1 MEGFWKILSNLT
13 IYFSLFY
20 PLLYIKGFSKYNKA
34 FKIFTIYLVC
44 IGIIQISSQIA
55 ISIFKGS
62 NLYLSHF
69 YFISQFILLSFFYF
83 QLLKYR
89 WIFMITGL
97 ILGIVIFQFINDP
110 GIFYRYNPLGM
121 TITQGILVVY
131 SLLYFYKSLSGKS
144 EFLIVN
150 VGVFFY
156 MLSSALIFASGNLVF
171 DANISESFTEVLIR
185 SNLILFLVF
194 QILIITEWWKNYS

>member
-1 MEGFWKILSNLT
+1 MEGFWKILSNIT
-13 IYFSLFY
+13 VYFSLFY
-20 PLLYIKGFSKYNKA
+20 PLLYLKGFAKFTKP

-44 IGIIQISSQIA
+44 IGLIQISTQIA
-55 ISIFKGS
+55 TVLMGN
-62 NLYLSHF
+62 NLFLSHF

-83 QLLKYR
+83 LLLKYK
-89 WIFMITGL
+89 WIHIITVLVLGL
-97 ILGIVIFQFINDP
+97 VVFQFIYDP
-110 GIFYRYNPLGM
+110 GIFYRYNPIGM
-121 TITQGILVVY
+121 TLTQGILVFY
-131 SLLYFYKSLSGKS
+131 SLLYFYRSLSGKG

-171 DANISESFTEVLIR
+171 DVNISQSIVSTLIDV
-185 SNLILFLVF
+185 NLILFFVF